1 MKVNSSSPGYGNATS
16 ATGDAGAAGGA
27 QNQQTQGA
35 SQAPSQ
41 AGVSGSAG
49 GSMPSYGSS
58 SGFDK
63 APAGLGGSAATGGS
77 QSGASPGAGGQSSG
91 GNLMTQRGQLGT
103 EAAGVAAKL
112 IKDPG
117 NAELKQQYQKLM
129 GQMRSLGSQQSSEAQ
144 QRLLAQNNAG
154 QTGGSN

>member
-1 MKVNSSSPGYGNATS
+1 MQVNSSSPGSGSNMF
-16 ATGDAGAAGGA
+16 ATGEAGGA
-27 QNQQTQGA
+27 QSQQAQGA

-41 AGVSGSAG
+41 PGVSGNGG

-63 APAGLGGSAATGGS
+63 APSGLGGSAAAGGS
-77 QSGASPGAGGQSSG
+77 QSGASGGTGGQSPG
-91 GNLMTQRGQLGT
+91 VDLTTQRRDLGT
-103 EAAGVAAKL
+103 EAAGVAGKL
-112 IKDPG
+112 MKDPG
-117 NAELKQQYQKLM
+117 NPELKQQYQKLM